1 MCFQHLKES
10 HVLSVRGSLQKSQLV
25 SLQKNEPER
34 KIAPELKNKEVTV
47 DLDPEKIAILLQM
60 IKKVSQ
66 EKHIDNYEV
75 IRREFW
81 EEYNDY
87 VTFDEIENVLDTLGL
102 KRTL

>member
-1 MCFQHLKES
+1 M
-10 HVLSVRGSLQKSQLV
+10 
-25 SLQKNEPER
+25 
-34 KIAPELKNKEVTV
+34 KNKEVTV

-60 IKKVSQ
+60 IKKMSQ
-66 EKHIDNYEV
+66 KKHIDNYEV

-87 VTFDEIENVLDTLGL
+87 VTFDEIENVLDRLGL